1 MSTLDFFLAPQNGP
15 FTVAAVITLVI
26 AIVQFLSLLL
36 GLGLT
41 EALDELMPDLET
53 EADLDADIDADL
65 DPGEPGL
72 LEQFFGWLNAGRVPM
87 LVLLIVFLSSFAGT
101 GYAVQAF
108 ATGFIGLLPSI
119 LAGPLAFAAALPTT
133 RGASRVLGRVLP
145 KDETY
150 AITPEDL
157 VGEIATVTLGPV
169 ERETAGKAK
178 VMDAHGNLHFV
189 RVRSARPDASFDI
202 GAEILLVRRE
212 GSVFEAITPPAIFN
226 A

>member
-1 MSTLDFFLAPQNGP
+1 
-15 FTVAAVITLVI
+15 
-26 AIVQFLSLLL
+26 
-36 GLGLT
+36 
-41 EALDELMPDLET
+41 
-53 EADLDADIDADL
+53 
-65 DPGEPGL
+65 
-72 LEQFFGWLNAGRVPM
+72 M
-87 LVLLIVFLSSFAGT
+87 LVLLIIFLTSFAGT
-101 GYAVQAF
+101 GYVVQAF

-119 LAGPLAFAAALPTT
+119 LVGPLAFATALPTT
-133 RGASRVLGRVLP
+133 RGASRVLGRILP

-189 RVRSARPDASFDI
+189 RVRSARPDACFDI

-212 GSVFEAITPPAIFN
+212 GSVFEAITPPAILQRLSAASLRHPRGGKHGLRFCE
-226 A
+226 